1 MKLWSHFTKVVSV
14 SALLAVCVV
23 APALN
28 ARAAGPVIDADAS
41 AVLAAT
47 SSYLANLKNF
57 SVNYVA
63 VDEVVTAE
71 GQHAPDTRAGSAP
84 AIRL

>member
-28 ARAAGPVIDADAS
+28 ARAADP
-41 AVLAAT
+41 
-47 SSYLANLKNF
+47 
-57 SVNYVA
+57 
-63 VDEVVTAE
+63 
-71 GQHAPDTRAGSAP
+71 
-84 AIRL
+84 